1 MLVDDVV
8 TRGATLL
15 GAANRLAESYPDAQ
29 IAAFVALRAVSN
41 PSEFKEVKDAVDG
54 FITLQPN
61 GGTLRRP

>member
-1 MLVDDVV
+1 
-8 TRGATLL
+8 L